1 MSTNAEK
8 ELDILYNKVKTLG
21 DLIKHI
27 GDEDGSDE
35 LADDLAARVLA
46 LQRHIKGL
54 NDAMKETKD
63 IMKNSKEGS
72 DMFNVGL
79 SNIEAF
85 NDDYKALLGIVNQLG
100 QKYNITMKGIPFSD
114 VKLPTTLEDDKNAEI
129 IKAMHKVQAEEA
141 SALSRS
147 LAETKKQND
156 REVEKAKRDEAK
168 ATARAERD
176 AENEVASAKL
186 AVDRDTIRQKNAL
199 ELEAIKQRHKDEL
212 SSIKNMTD
220 EERSIIVNKAR
231 EAEVAAQNESKQL
244 RQKQLADTKTDY
256 SAALAHQT
264 RLTLEA
270 TKHRAALELAIAQET
285 VRETAKAEHEA
296 AREAAKEKRELD
308 HENARNQRE
317 VAKAE
322 REATRQ
328 KEKEERE
335 AARQTAKAERDSARE
350 AEKAARDKKDAWKT
364 VGDTIKKV
372 ASTITSAMS
381 KALSLIKKDIQLTV
395 SLAKKATT
403 AFKTIGNTAL
413 RVLNLFGNF
422 GDRLKQFFDKG
433 IINGITSG
441 LNKALNSI
449 VDIPDR
455 ILNNRF
461 VQVGESLLSSIQS
474 LNIIIGNDLT
484 NNTIAWAKE
493 LERGFGLSADGLI
506 SDMKGVAGVMKGLG
520 MNGGD
525 TATAAKNLTVMSRSF
540 SVMLGYKPE
549 EAMSKIES
557 GMKGMTASVDDLG
570 ISVREAE
577 MNSFLKELKA
587 RGGEFSNIATSFS
600 NLNEEQRVY
609 VRYAAMIDQYLKA
622 FSIEKYTK
630 SLDTITGRLS
640 ILREQIRAFIS
651 AVGNLFLQMFNKIV
665 VPLTYT
671 INWLTSKIKALT
683 NYLGLSSELS
693 ADINGATD
701 AVSTTIDT
709 SGTVD
714 GLNKEADA
722 LDKVNKA
729 AKEAKGGIDSFDHVT
744 SMRSSSSSS
753 GSGSDDGTGSD
764 FDYSKLMD
772 LNADDIAS
780 KMEQMSKAMDDYTNS
795 AKQKTVEGLQK
806 IKSAIDK
813 WYKEQTNEDLDWS
826 RIFNSKGLDKTFSTL
841 LNNIKRSIKG
851 VTNII
856 GPLLLKVAQDINLN
870 RLLRKSLT
878 LVTEAFGALA
888 DALEFIKPILFEL
901 YDEIISPLVVA
912 LGEKLSDALDKA
924 TNKLKK
930 FRDDIKSG
938 KYTNIKIV
946 IKTLLTG
953 ETSEADL
960 NYLKGNDIMKGTN
973 LSKLNTIAEKIHSV
987 FEEIYT
993 LVKSTASI
1001 IFDTIKET
1009 FNGEHKTLLD
1019 VIKSTLEKVSKF
1031 VSENH
1036 DAIVEIL
1043 TALLELQATVIEA
1056 IINAILDIAKWL
1068 VNHKDLVVSVLNK
1081 IKDIVEWLGNHVG
1094 LVIGFYV
1101 ALKTLTIIAS
1111 LTVAVGKFVTA
1122 LGTLK
1127 TALGIGG
1134 AASAGA
1140 GAAGGAAGGAGAA
1153 GAAGATKAGLGTKLL
1168 LNPYTWGVALTGL
1181 SSSEYNRE
1189 NEEALKKYT
1198 TDPVE
1203 AAEIALRKSNGA
1215 RTYKD
1220 VTLNDTSGFFGI
1232 FKSMKDFYIDSFN
1245 QEYGIQPED
1254 IDKQANATA
1263 EKVSKILRDE
1273 NVESLT
1279 SKQFDDLVNAFYT
1292 NTYKEVENG
1301 HITEDQLDAATE
1313 YFKIVLNEALTKKI
1327 TQDKKLD
1334 DTLNKMAEEY
1344 RKQNAVTFKGGK
1356 DQITRM
1362 MTEPINKLK
1371 DISIEVNNKIT
1382 EAVNTVNKSSTDSQS
1397 KVASTLMASMNTMNE
1412 TTKSVESSFGT
1423 IDRGVDKATNAVNT
1437 FIGNAIN
1444 GVKSLRGNV
1453 NSLSTDV
1460 QLLNNDTNSALS
1472 AIRSALSTASS
1483 AMYSAISGVMGTVS
1497 NVVGIPSVRS
1507 IFGYANGGM
1516 PRSGQMFI
1524 AREDGMP
1531 ELVGSFGGYSG
1542 VANNDMIIKAMREA
1556 IYDGTRA
1563 ANASGGTNSNSGGTV
1578 NFNNY
1583 GYFGG
1588 DQASFRKFAAMINNA
1603 NRSSNSNIANKTFR
1617 S

>member
-21 DLIKHI
+21 ELIKHI

-35 LADDLAARVLA
+35 LAGDLAARVLA

-186 AVDRDTIRQKNAL
+186 TVERDTIKQKNAL

-285 VRETAKAEHEA
+285 VRETAKAEREA

-308 HENARNQRE
+308 RENARNQRE

-328 KEKEERE
+328 KEKDERE
-335 AARQTAKAERDSARE
+335 AAREAAKAERDSARE

-520 MNGGD
+520 MTGGD

-622 FSIEKYTK
+622 FSIEKYAK

-640 ILREQIRAFIS
+640 ILREQTRAFIS

-780 KMEQMSKAMDDYTNS
+780 KMEQMSKVMDDYTNS

-870 RLLRKSLT
+870 KLLRKSLT

-888 DALEFIKPILFEL
+888 DALEFIKPIFFEL
-901 YDEIISPLVVA
+901 YDEIISPLVIK
-912 LGEKLSDALDKA
+912 LGEKLSAALDNA
-924 TNKLKK
+924 TNRLKK
-930 FRDDIKSG
+930 FREDIKSG

-946 IKTLLTG
+946 IRTLLTG
-953 ETSEADL
+953 ETSENDL

-973 LSKLNTIAEKIHSV
+973 LSRLNTIAEKIHAV

-1019 VIKSTLEKVSKF
+1019 VIKSTLEKVSNF

-1056 IINAILDIAKWL
+1056 VVNVILDIAKWI
-1068 VNHKDLVVSVLNK
+1068 VEHKDLVVSVLNK
-1081 IKDIVEWLGNHVG
+1081 IKDIVEWLGNHTGVVVAFVAALTGLKIITTITTLVG
-1094 LVIGFYV
+1094 SF
-1101 ALKTLTIIAS
+1101 T
-1111 LTVAVGKFVTA
+1111 TA
-1122 LGTLK
+1122 LGALK
-1127 TALGIGG
+1127 TALNIGG
-1134 AASAGA
+1134 ATS
-1140 GAAGGAAGGAGAA
+1140 AAGTGGGLFGRLFGRGTSTGTPTATNTMPDIGGARSTDLGGNATA
-1153 GAAGATKAGLGTKLL
+1153 GAAGATGA
-1168 LNPYTWGVALTGL
+1168 TGL
-1181 SSSEYNRE
+1181 KAFATKAAFPAAGATLAVVGSDLELKREHDKLVEQSQDWRGLSEEVRKTE
-1189 NEEALKKYT
+1189 MALAK
-1198 TDPVE
+1198 
-1203 AAEIALRKSNGA
+1203 ANGQGFIGTGA
-1215 RTYKD
+1215 D
-1220 VTLNDTSGFFGI
+1220 ATSLESGGFFGL
-1232 FKSMKDFYIDSFN
+1232 FKTIGSYF
-1245 QEYGIQPED
+1245 
-1254 IDKQANATA
+1254 DKGDTILNTEFVAQRAKENA
-1263 EKVSKILRDE
+1263 EKIKNALDGEKATYDQIEKLLEGSSIYKEFKDLGYGEEVTNAAIEHFRAVLYSELEDSIYKDTNKLSDNAVKVNSHINDYVKKVSDSSVESQYKLKTTVDSSINTINNSTDTMKNSFRSIYGGI
-1273 NVESLT
+1273 NNVYSTMQNMMSTAINSVESLR
-1279 SKQFDDLVNAFYT
+1279 SN
-1292 NTYKEVENG
+1292 
-1301 HITEDQLDAATE
+1301 
-1313 YFKIVLNEALTKKI
+1313 
-1327 TQDKKLD
+1327 
-1334 DTLNKMAEEY
+1334 
-1344 RKQNAVTFKGGK
+1344 
-1356 DQITRM
+1356 
-1362 MTEPINKLK
+1362 
-1371 DISIEVNNKIT
+1371 
-1382 EAVNTVNKSSTDSQS
+1382 
-1397 KVASTLMASMNTMNE
+1397 
-1412 TTKSVESSFGT
+1412 
-1423 IDRGVDKATNAVNT
+1423 
-1437 FIGNAIN
+1437 
-1444 GVKSLRGNV
+1444 VKT
-1453 NSLSTDV
+1453 LSTDV
-1460 QLLNNDTNSALS
+1460 QGLNADTGSALS
-1472 AIRSALSTASS
+1472 AIQSIMSTARS
-1483 AMYSAISGVMGTVS
+1483 AMYSAISGVMGTVN